1 MQSLLSVIAIV
12 IAIGS
17 VIFVAIQNRIL
28 AHQTKMLQVTA
39 ELSYNLEVIARMNE
53 VILQIADRRR
63 SRAYVWG
70 KASKQNSRSAHE
82 GRVFLDVL
90 DAAVSGVDR
99 LSSFRGSGFENWIAY
114 VEYVLEHSR
123 NLRDEVRNHPG
134 WWPHIWPI
142 AESLPHH

>member
-1 MQSLLSVIAIV
+1 MQSLLSVLAIV

-17 VIFVAIQNRIL
+17 LIFVAIQNRIL
-28 AHQTKMLQVTA
+28 AHQTKMLQATA
-39 ELSYNLEVIARMNE
+39 ELSYNLEIIARMNE

-70 KASKQNSRSAHE
+70 KAIKQNSRSAHE

-99 LSSFRGSGFENWIAY
+99 LSKFRGSGFENWTAY
-114 VEYVLEHSR
+114 VEFVLEHSL
-123 NLRDEVRNHPG
+123 NLRDEVHNHPG
-134 WWPHIWPI
+134 WWPHISSI
-142 AESLPHH
+142 ADSLPHH